1 MRRRRSRVPK
11 GARTA
16 ARILRFLGAGGASA
30 LLIVCLVVAF
40 TAIGSK
46 YVSTTSGQ
54 TACELPGSTGGRGVE
69 VFGDSTLLGLAHALP
84 DTLVGGTVVE
94 DVKPGRTAQQGEN
107 VLNDLP
113 DSAPGVF
120 VVSLAVDDA
129 SSPTP
134 YAARIDELRLLL
146 SGRTVYWVTAPGK
159 VAYTKIVNAENTAS
173 DPGDPKS
180 AGGWHI
186 VDFAASIKQ
195 HPDWWGS
202 GRPTAAGLKNLALT
216 LTSRLAASSTGTP
229 VGPGGAGGITVTST
243 VDATDSVTLAGE
255 RLTNAQTIVSVGV
268 GMGVPVRGEII
279 AIATALL
286 ESRLVN
292 LSGGDRDSVGLFQQ
306 RPSQGWG
313 TPEHLHTPTYAATAF
328 YTRLLQVPGWQDM
341 ALTDAA
347 QAVQRSAYPGAY
359 AQWER
364 SATVIVAALL
374 AQHAPGCG
382 PQVNLPGTP
391 KAQLA
396 VNAALSQLGVPYSY
410 AGGNRHGPTLG
421 VCQPGTDGW
430 NDCHIVG
437 FDCSGL
443 MLYAWGTAEVTVPH
457 DTVAMWNDPA
467 FVHITDTSQL
477 QPGDMMMFEG
487 PPPGHTGMYLGNGQ
501 LVDAPHSGSV
511 VKIESVNNMWYA
523 QNYLGALRPKR

>member
-1 MRRRRSRVPK
+1 MSRRRSRLPK

-16 ARILRFLGAGGASA
+16 GRILKFLGASGIGA

-46 YVSTTSGQ
+46 YVSTASGQ
-54 TACELPGSTGGRGVE
+54 TACELPDRTGGPGVE
-69 VFGDSTLLGLAHALP
+69 VFGDSTLVGLAHALP
-84 DTLVGGTVVE
+84 DALAGGKVVE

-107 VLNDLP
+107 VLNKLP

-120 VVSLAVDDA
+120 VISLAEDDA
-129 SSPTP
+129 SSDTA
-134 YAARIDELRLLL
+134 YTARIDELTLLL
-146 SGRTVYWVTAPGK
+146 AGRTVYWVTAPGK
-159 VAYTKIVNAENTAS
+159 AAYTKIVNAENTT
-173 DPGDPKS
+173 DPADPES
-180 AGGWHI
+180 TDGWHI
-186 VDFAASIKQ
+186 VDFAASITQ

-202 GRPTAAGLKNLALT
+202 GRPTTAGLKNLAQT
-216 LTSRLAASSTGTP
+216 LTSQLTASSTGSP
-229 VGPGGAGGITVTST
+229 GGPGGAIGITVTST
-243 VDATDSVTLAGE
+243 VDATDSFTLTGA
-255 RLTNAQTIVSVGV
+255 RRSSAQTIVSVGV
-268 GMGVPVRGEII
+268 GMGVPRRGEII

-313 TPEHLHTPTYAATAF
+313 TPKQLHTPTYAATAF
-328 YTRLLQVPGWQDM
+328 YTRLLAVPGWQDM

-374 AQHAPGCG
+374 GQRAPGCG
-382 PQVNLPGTP
+382 PQVNLPGTR

-396 VNAALSQLGVPYSY
+396 VNAALSQLGVRYSF
-410 AGGNRHGPTLG
+410 AGGNRQGPTLG

-443 MLYAWGTAEVTVPH
+443 MLYAWGTAGVTVPH

-477 QPGDMMMFEG
+477 RPGDMMMFEG
-487 PPPGHTGMYLGNGQ
+487 PPPGHTGMYIGNGR

-511 VKIESVNNMWYA
+511 VKIESVNDPWYA
-523 QNYLGALRPKR
+523 QHYIGALRPKV

>member
-1 MRRRRSRVPK
+1 MSRRCSRLPK

-16 ARILRFLGAGGASA
+16 ARIGKVLGAGGMGT
-30 LLIVCLVVAF
+30 LLIVCLLVVF

-46 YVSTTSGQ
+46 YVSTASGQ
-54 TACELPGSTGGRGVE
+54 TACELPDRVGGPGVE
-69 VFGDSTLLGLAHALP
+69 VFGDSTLLGLGHALP
-84 DTLVGGTVVE
+84 GRLAGGKVVE

-120 VVSLAVDDA
+120 VISLAVDDA
-129 SSPTP
+129 SSKIA
-134 YAARIDELRLLL
+134 YIARIDELMLLL
-146 SGRTVYWVTAPGK
+146 AGRSVYWVTAPGK
-159 VAYTKIVNAENTAS
+159 DAYTKIVNAENTAS
-173 DPGDPKS
+173 DLGS
-180 AGGWHI
+180 AGGWHL
-186 VDFAASIKQ
+186 VDFAASVKQ
-195 HPDWWGS
+195 HPDWWGN
-202 GRPTAAGLKNLALT
+202 GRPTTAGLMNLAQT
-216 LTSRLAASSTGTP
+216 LTSQLTALSSGTP
-229 VGPGGAGGITVTST
+229 GGPGSPSGITVTST
-243 VDATDSVTLAGE
+243 ADATDRFTLTGE
-255 RLTNAQTIVSVGV
+255 RLSNAQIIVSVGV
-268 GMGVPVRGEII
+268 RMGVPARGEII

-313 TPEHLHTPTYAATAF
+313 TPSELQTPTYAATTF

-374 AQHAPGCG
+374 GQHAPGCG
-382 PQVNLPGTP
+382 PQGTAPITP
-391 KAQLA
+391 KAHIA
-396 VNAALSQLGVPYSY
+396 VNAALSQLGVRYSY
-410 AGGNRHGPTLG
+410 AGGDRHGPTLG

-430 NDCHIVG
+430 NDCRIVG

-443 MLYAWGTAEVTVPH
+443 TLYAWGSAGVTVPH
-457 DTVAMWNDPA
+457 DTVAMWHDPA
-467 FVHITDTSQL
+467 FVHITDKTQL

-487 PPPGHTGMYLGNGQ
+487 PPPEHTGIYIGNGQ

-511 VKIESVNNMWYA
+511 VKIESVNDPWYA
-523 QNYLGALRPKR
+523 QNYLGAPRPKR